1 MPIWFDEPRWLVL
14 LALLVPVWIMARRGV
29 GVVSNAKLVLSVGA
43 RTLLVVLLAMALA
56 RPVWVKRGEG
66 LTVTVLLER
75 QVKHPLYGKYIKR
88 STKVQAHDAENSCG
102 EGDKVMIAE
111 CRPFSKTKS
120 WQVLE
125 ILERA
130 Q

>member
-1 MPIWFDEPRWLVL
+1 MSGNDAVKRTK
-14 LALLVPVWIMARRGV
+14 V
-29 GVVSNAKLVLSVGA
+29 GLVVSD
-43 RTLLVVLLAMALA
+43 
-56 RPVWVKRGEG
+56 KRDK
-66 LTVTVLLER
+66 TVTVLLER

-88 STKVQAHDAENSCG
+88 STKVQAHDEENNCG

-111 CRPFSKTKS
+111 CRPLSKTKS
-120 WQVLE
+120 WRVLE

>member
-1 MPIWFDEPRWLVL
+1 MSTTDKVKRTKTG
-14 LALLVPVWIMARRGV
+14 R
-29 GVVSNAKLVLSVGA
+29 VVSNKANK
-43 RTLLVVLLAMALA
+43 
-56 RPVWVKRGEG
+56 
-66 LTVTVLLER
+66 TVTVLLER

-88 STKVQAHDAENSCG
+88 STKVHAHDEENSCG
-102 EGDKVMIAE
+102 EGDLVTISE

-120 WQVLE
+120 WRVVE